1 MTNYLRRQLLLFL
14 DYERKLDM
22 KKRVIYSCI
31 TLQKELEKTIEKIGF
46 AGKVNYLNVEL
57 HSDPQKMHT
66 TLQRLIDENTEAEE
80 IVICV
85 SGCGKATCDLRAT
98 TCAIAVPRTMDCI
111 DVLLTGSGIKRP
123 DGAIFITKSWMN
135 FMKNS
140 SIDYARLVQ
149 ERGRAK
155 AETFLKQLY
164 HGFNDFYII
173 DTGTYALQEVEDYIM
188 PLVKLLDGT
197 LTRLPGPYKVL
208 EKLVSGHYDESV
220 ISIAKGGTL
229 SIHEFDGLRPCTI
242 KK

>member
-1 MTNYLRRQLLLFL
+1 
-14 DYERKLDM
+14 M

-31 TLQKELEKTIEKIGF
+31 TLQKELENTIKKIGF
-46 AGKVNYLNVEL
+46 EGKVNYLNKKQ
-57 HSDPQKMHT
+57 HRNPQKMHE
-66 TLQRLIDENTEAEE
+66 TLQGIIDANTEAEE
-80 IVICV
+80 IIICV
-85 SGCGKATCDLRAT
+85 SGCGKATCDLHAT
-98 TCAIAVPRTMDCI
+98 TCSLAVPRTMDFI

-140 SIDYARLVQ
+140 SIDYTKLVK
-149 ERGRAK
+149 ERGQEEAD
-155 AETFLKQLY
+155 AFLKQLY
-164 HGFNDFYII
+164 KGFTDFYII
-173 DTGTYALQEVEDYIM
+173 DTGTYDLQEVEAYIM

-208 EKLVSGHYDESV
+208 EKLVSGNYDESV
-220 ISIAKGGTL
+220 IVVPQGGTL

>member
-1 MTNYLRRQLLLFL
+1 
-14 DYERKLDM
+14 
-22 KKRVIYSCI
+22 
-31 TLQKELEKTIEKIGF
+31 
-46 AGKVNYLNVEL
+46 
-57 HSDPQKMHT
+57 MHE
-66 TLQRLIDENTEAEE
+66 TLQRIIDENTEAEE

-85 SGCGKATCDLRAT
+85 SGCGKATCDLKAT
-98 TCAIAVPRTMDCI
+98 SCPIAVPRTMDCI

-140 SIDYARLVQ
+140 SIDYAKLVQ
-149 ERGRAK
+149 ERGQEE

-164 HGFNDFYII
+164 KGFTDFYII
-173 DTGTYALQEVEDYIM
+173 DTGTYDLQEVEAYIM
-188 PLVKLLDGT
+188 PLEELLGGT

-208 EKLVSGHYDESV
+208 EKLVSGNYDDSV
-220 ISIAKGGTL
+220 IAIPKGGTL

>member
-1 MTNYLRRQLLLFL
+1 MS
-14 DYERKLDM
+14 
-22 KKRVIYSCI
+22 KRVIYSCI

-46 AGKVNYLNVEL
+46 AGNVNYLHVGL
-57 HSDPQKMHT
+57 HSDPKKMHE
-66 TLQRLIDENTEAEE
+66 TLQSLIDTNTEAEE
-80 IVICV
+80 ILICV

-98 TCAIAVPRTMDCI
+98 TCQIVVPRTMDCI

-140 SIDYARLVQ
+140 AIDYTKLIK
-149 ERGRAK
+149 ERGKAE

-164 HGFNDFYII
+164 KGFTDFYII
-173 DTGTYALQEVEDYIM
+173 DTGTYALQEVEAYIM
-188 PLVKLLDGT
+188 PLVELLGGT
-197 LTRLPGPYKVL
+197 LTYLPGPYKVL
-208 EKLVSGHYDESV
+208 EKLVSGEYDESV
-220 ISIAKGGTL
+220 IVVPKGESL